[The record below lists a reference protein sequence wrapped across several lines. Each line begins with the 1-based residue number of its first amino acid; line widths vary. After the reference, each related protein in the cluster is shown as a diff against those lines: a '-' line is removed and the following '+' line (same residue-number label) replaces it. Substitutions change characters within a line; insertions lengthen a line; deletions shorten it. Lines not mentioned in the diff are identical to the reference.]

1 MFEEKINKHPKY
13 GTICKNRHNNG
24 FFRSKKRQHKLEKKF
39 KSMSNQIWVTGVFYD
54 EEKGRLDWFSNL
66 WHRKYWRGI
75 ANRRVRRKKEFL
87 QNGGYK
93 KFFYM
98 VLNCDLVHL
107 ISHDINMKERKTMTI
122 KIIDNKK
129 IFDYVRKN
137 VLSGDFEKIAKI
149 ADEFKDSEEI
159 YNAVKGIT
167 DLMTVSYPQIL
178 ADVDWMWF
186 REFFEEVEFG
196 KILVGESKNSVAEIV
211 ENILKKIPATN
222 NLLMN
227 IKGDRNELDM
237 LDVND
242 ATEKIAK
249 KFPDAEIVWGV
260 TEDNQLA
267 NKFFVV
273 MATEVI

>member
-24 FFRSKKRQHKLEKKF
+24 FFRSKKRQHKLKKKF
-39 KSMSNQIWVTGVFYD
+39 KSRSKQIWVTGVFYD

-75 ANRRVRRKKEFL
+75 ANRRVRHKKEFL

-98 VLNCDLVHL
+98 VMNCDLVHL
-107 ISHDINMKERKTMTI
+107 ITHDINIKELKTMNI

-129 IFDYVRKN
+129 IFDYVRERILGKKEI
-137 VLSGDFEKIAKI
+137 EKIAE
-149 ADEFKDSEEI
+149 EFKDTEGI

-167 DLMTVSYPQIL
+167 DLITVEYPSCKV
-178 ADVDWMWF
+178 DVDF
-186 REFFEEVEFG
+186 EEVRNFFEEVEAG
-196 KILVGESKNSVAEIV
+196 KILVGESENSAVDAV
-211 ENILKKIPATN
+211 ENILKKIPATK

-227 IKGDRNELDM
+227 IIGDENKLDM
-237 LDVND
+237 LDTND

-249 KFPDAEIVWGV
+249 KFPNAEIVWGV
-260 TEDNQLA
+260 VSDERLE
-267 NKFFVV
+267 NKIRVV
-273 MATEVI
+273 IVMEVI